1 METSEYL
8 LIKKKMGFELNCRVE
23 VDGQEGTVV
32 RTNVFGIK
40 KSQGVAVEFDN
51 GVRKLFIDKQMEC
64 IAECNH

>member
-23 VDGQEGTVV
+23 VDGQIGTIV
-32 RTNVFGIK
+32 RTNVFGVK

-64 IAECNH
+64 ITQCNQ